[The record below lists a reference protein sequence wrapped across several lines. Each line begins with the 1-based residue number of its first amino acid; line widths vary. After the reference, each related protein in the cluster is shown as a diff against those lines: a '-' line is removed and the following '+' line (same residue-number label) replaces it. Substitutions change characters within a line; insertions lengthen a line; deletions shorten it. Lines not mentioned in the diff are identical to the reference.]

1 VKENEMNVKISN
13 RAVGVGEPCFIIA
26 EAGVNHNGDVNL
38 AKKLIDVAKEA
49 GADVVKFQTFKAE
62 NVVTKGTEKAN
73 YQKKTTSMEGS
84 QYDMLKKLELSEEDH
99 FKLKDYAD
107 SQGIMFLSTP
117 YDKESVDLLLEL
129 GVSAIKISSAE
140 ITNHPFLAHM
150 AAKNLPIILSTGMST
165 LGEVEEAVEVIVNSG
180 NEQIILLHCN
190 FNYPTRVE
198 DVNLRAMNTLKEAFG
213 FPVGYSD
220 HTMGIE
226 VSLSAVALGAMV
238 IEKHFTLDRNLPG
251 PDHRASLEP
260 TELKDMIV
268 KIRNIER
275 ALGSAVK
282 HPVGEEIQN
291 REISRRSIV
300 ATVDIPQGTVITSD
314 MLTAKRPGIGIPPKY
329 VTALV
334 GHKAVATIKKD
345 NPIKWGDLV

>member
-1 VKENEMNVKISN
+1 MKKVSIAN
-13 RAVGVGEPCFIIA
+13 RLVGEGEPCFIIA

-38 AKKLIDVAKEA
+38 AKRLIEVAKES
-49 GADVVKFQTFKAE
+49 GADAVKFQTFKAE
-62 NVVTKGTEKAN
+62 EVVTRGAEKAE
-73 YQKKTTSMEGS
+73 YQKRTTGKEES
-84 QYDMLKKLELSEEDH
+84 QYDMLKKLELSEEVH
-99 FKLKDYAD
+99 FELKDYAD
-107 SQGIMFLSTP
+107 SQGIIFLSTP
-117 YDKESVDLLLEL
+117 YDEGSVDFLVRL
-129 GVSAIKISSAE
+129 GVSALKISSAD
-140 ITNHPFLAHM
+140 ITNHPLLSHI
-150 AAKNLPIILSTGMST
+150 AAKNLPLILSTGMST

-190 FNYPTRVE
+190 FNYPAKIE
-198 DVNLRAMNTLKEAFG
+198 DVNLRAMITLKQAFG

-226 VSLSAVALGAMV
+226 VSLSAVALGAVV

-260 TELKDMIV
+260 AELKDMVV

-282 HPVGEEIQN
+282 HPFGEEIQN
-291 REISRRSIV
+291 REICRRSIV

-314 MLTAKRPGIGIPPKY
+314 MLTAKRPGTGIPPKY
-329 VTALV
+329 ATALV
-334 GHKAVATIKKD
+334 GRKVVRAIKKD
-345 NPIKWGDLV
+345 DLITWDKVR